1 MNEETKKKMTGVAH
15 EIATD
20 AQAVA
25 EKKAKAAT
33 GWKKVVWIL
42 AAIGAAVVW
51 YFTGG
56 ASQQQPDV
64 SEPPAEVISTDCE

>member
-25 EKKAKAAT
+25 EKKAREAT

-42 AAIGAAVVW
+42 AAIGAAVVG

-56 ASQQQPDV
+56 ASQQQPAV
-64 SEPPAEVISTDCE
+64 VEPPAEVTSSDCE